1 MTKEEIEELIEKEL
15 KNLKMMAKFREL
27 TNESESEYQKKVDY
41 YLDHINKLK
50 RELEEE
56 K

>member
-50 RELEEE
+50 RELKE
-56 K
+56 KK